1 MFLKLTEGEG
11 GYRLIEVSE
20 VAFRR
25 FPEPRVIYVNGTGEE
40 KEVKLQ
46 DHAFLMNN
54 DGATIE
60 SFFLRG
66 RR

>member
-1 MFLKLTEGEG
+1 MYLKLMESDGDC
-11 GYRLIEVSE
+11 RVIEISE

-40 KEVKLQ
+40 KEVKLSN
-46 DHAFLMNN
+46 HAFLMN
-54 DGATIE
+54 DAGATIE
-60 SFFLRG
+60 SFFVRG

>member
-1 MFLKLTEGEG
+1 MYLKLPEDDG

-25 FPEPRVIYVNGTGEE
+25 FPEPRVVYVNGTGEE
-40 KEVKLQ
+40 KEVKLIS
-46 DHAFLMNN
+46 HAFLMNN
-54 DGATIE
+54 EGATIE
-60 SFFLRG
+60 SFFVRG